1 DLGLPADAQVVI
13 SVSRLVPRKGM
24 DVLIDAAARLRRS
37 HPDLVVGI
45 AGSGRDRSR
54 LEARAGRLGAPVR
67 FLGRVPDEQLPAAYG
82 CADVFA
88 MLCRNRWAGL
98 EQEGFGIVFV
108 EAAACSVP
116 SIAGDS
122 GGAADAVSDGETGL
136 VVAEP
141 NDADVVASALAR
153 LLDDDDLR
161 ARMGA
166 QARQRADTEFSY
178 DRLAAILD
186 AALSALEA
194 G

>member
-1 DLGLPADAQVVI
+1 
-13 SVSRLVPRKGM
+13 
-24 DVLIDAAARLRRS
+24 
-37 HPDLVVGI
+37 
-45 AGSGRDRSR
+45 
-54 LEARAGRLGAPVR
+54 
-67 FLGRVPDEQLPAAYG
+67 
-82 CADVFA
+82 
-88 MLCRNRWAGL
+88 
-98 EQEGFGIVFV
+98 VFV
-108 EAAACSVP
+108 EAAACGVP